1 MSINSKVSVV
11 GAGGNVGG
19 IVAYSIAMQG
29 LAHEVYLVDR
39 DMDRA
44 RGKALDMN
52 QAAAAMR
59 SHTVVRVAES
69 YDDIKDSKIV
79 VITAGFPRKEGMSRD
94 DLLMKN
100 AEIMR
105 EVVGEVKR
113 VAPDS
118 ILIVVSNP
126 LDVMTYVALKESGF
140 PKNRVVGMAGI
151 LDSARM
157 THFIQEKLGFGAGQI
172 RASVIGGHGDTMV
185 ALPRFST
192 VAGVPLSDLLSEKD
206 IEEVVEKT
214 RHGGA
219 EVVKYL
225 GTSAYLAPGKAT
237 AIMVESILRDA
248 KKIFPCATY
257 LDGEFGYKNVV
268 GGVPVMLGF
277 NGAEKIIEVTLD
289 SCEKKE
295 FAHSISSVRNT
306 IRVLYDNKFFGEE
319 KYEGSEV

>member
-1 MSINSKVSVV
+1 MSINSKVSVI

-19 IVAYSIAMQG
+19 IVAYSVAMQG
-29 LAHEVYLVDR
+29 LAHEVFLVDR
-39 DMDRA
+39 DMNRA

-52 QAAAAMR
+52 QAAAATR
-59 SHTVVRVAES
+59 SHSVVKVAES
-69 YDDIKDSKIV
+69 YDDIRDSKVV

-105 EVVGEVKR
+105 EVVAEVRK

-118 ILIVVSNP
+118 VLIVVSNP
-126 LDVMTYVALKESGF
+126 LDAMTYVALKESGF
-140 PKNRVVGMAGI
+140 PKGRVIGMAGI

-206 IEEVVEKT
+206 IEDVVEKT

-219 EVVKYL
+219 EIVKYL

-237 AIMVESILRDA
+237 AIMVESILRDS
-248 KKIFPCATY
+248 KKIFPCAAY
-257 LDGEFGYKNVV
+257 LDGEYGYKNVV
-268 GGVPVMLGF
+268 SGVPVMLGS

-295 FAHSISSVRNT
+295 FLHSVTSVQDV
-306 IRVLYDNKFFGEE
+306 IEVLYHKKFFGEE
-319 KYEGSEV
+319 KYERS

>member
-1 MSINSKVSVV
+1 MSINSKVSII

-29 LAHEVYLVDR
+29 LAHQVVLVDR

-59 SHTVVRVAES
+59 SHSVVRVAES
-69 YDDIKDSKIV
+69 YEDVRDSKIV

-94 DLLMKN
+94 DLLIKN

-105 EVVGEVKR
+105 EVIAQVKV

-126 LDVMTYVALKESGF
+126 LDIMTYVALKESGF
-140 PKNRVVGMAGI
+140 PKERVVGMAGI

-185 ALPRFST
+185 LLPRFST
-192 VAGVPLSDLLSEKD
+192 VAGVPLHDLLSETE
-206 IEEVVEKT
+206 IEEIVTKT
-214 RHGGA
+214 KNGGA
-219 EVVKYL
+219 EIVKYL
-225 GTSAYLAPGKAT
+225 GTSAYLAPGKGA
-237 AIMVESILRDA
+237 AIMIESILRDS
-248 KKIFPCATY
+248 KKIYSCST
-257 LDGEFGYKNVV
+257 LLEGEYGHSNVTT
-268 GGVPVMLGF
+268 GVPVMLGS
-277 NGAEKIIEVTLD
+277 NGAERIIKVTLD
-289 SCEKKE
+289 RCEMKQ
-295 FAHSISSVRNT
+295 FDHSATSVKNL
-306 IRVLYDNKFFGEE
+306 IDVLYKNNFFGEE
-319 KYEGSEV
+319 KYERD